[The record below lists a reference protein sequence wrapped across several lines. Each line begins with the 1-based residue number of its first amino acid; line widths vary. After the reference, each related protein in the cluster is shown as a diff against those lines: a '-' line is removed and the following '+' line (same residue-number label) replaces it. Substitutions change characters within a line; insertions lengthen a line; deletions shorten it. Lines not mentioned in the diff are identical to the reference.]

1 MLELIRDPILK
12 RVPDSSATR
21 NFDLEPAALEPFLNL
36 GAIFTLDLDIE
47 ALHSTPNPTML
58 LQRLLELLQ
67 LICRESQAGNQSH

>member
-1 MLELIRDPILK
+1 MLELIRDPIPK

-21 NFDLEPAALEPFLNL
+21 NLDLEPATLEPFLNL
-36 GAIFTLDLDIE
+36 GAILALDLDIE

-58 LQRLLELLQ
+58 LQRLRELLQ